1 MTITARTPAH
11 TITAAGI
18 VGVLANCA
26 DAIAAPVRQ
35 PTAIDRAIADM
46 EASAAAS
53 YDAGIE
59 RGARL
64 MVAEPHRI
72 PRAVYG
78 ISAAMEWPTAKPT
91 IAVLADC
98 REFIRSETERGRDG
112 HYSFD
117 MHRLTALRQAET
129 ALVMMLGGA

>member
-1 MTITARTPAH
+1 MSLPTPTPSLAL
-11 TITAAGI
+11 TAAGI
-18 VGVLANCA
+18 IGALSPLR
-26 DAIAAPVRQ
+26 DAPVRT

-59 RGARL
+59 RGAHH
-64 MVAEPHRI
+64 MVAEPFRI

-78 ISAAMEWPTAKPT
+78 ISAAMEWPTAKST

-112 HYSFD
+112 HYTFD
-117 MHRLTALRQAET
+117 MHRLTALRQAES
-129 ALVMMLGGA
+129 ALVKLLGGV